1 MVNFVLIIV
10 LSRPIADHT
19 MAQVVYEDP
28 IHHLSGKIS
37 KKYRTTYNYRKATS
51 KKYTS
56 VRSERST
63 PVTSNEMAVRTKFT
77 AVCAAARAR
86 LGNINQI
93 PLDQIAFREQS
104 KYKTMWGYVFK
115 QEWDAYVAP
124 EE

>member
-1 MVNFVLIIV
+1 
-10 LSRPIADHT
+10 
-19 MAQVVYEDP
+19 MAQVTYEDP

-63 PVTSNEMAVRTKFT
+63 PGTSNEMAVRTKFT
-77 AVCAAARAR
+77 TVCAAARAR

-93 PLDQIAFREQS
+93 PLDQIAFREQT
-104 KYKTMWGYVFK
+104 KYKTMWGYVFR

>member
-1 MVNFVLIIV
+1 
-10 LSRPIADHT
+10 
-19 MAQVVYEDP
+19 MAKVEYAFPVDKV
-28 IHHLSGKIS
+28 HGKIS
-37 KKYRTTYNYRKATS
+37 KKHRIGFAHRKATARN
-51 KKYTS
+51 YTTS
-56 VRSERST
+56 YGERST

-93 PLDQIAFREQS
+93 PLDQIAFREQT
-104 KYKTMWGYVFK
+104 KYKTMWGYVFR